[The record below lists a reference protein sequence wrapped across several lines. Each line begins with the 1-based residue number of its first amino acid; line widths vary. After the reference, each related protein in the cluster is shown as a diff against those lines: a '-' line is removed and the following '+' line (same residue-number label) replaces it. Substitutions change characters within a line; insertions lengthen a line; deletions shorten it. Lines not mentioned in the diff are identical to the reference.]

1 MTDIYDFLNKKDALR
16 QLSDEEFENILPE
29 LAKQLSQVDYHFF
42 YTEKELRE
50 DWKKLCFYFN
60 NNFSTAAQT
69 RPEIKLCEHFFS
81 NFFDILSPKGEG
93 FKTHWNEQDLQ
104 KVIRWNRKSHSAPY
118 LSEMRR
124 GVSFCYGLTKNT
136 MYRPHLA
143 KMICDYYRPL
153 WVLDPCCG
161 WGGRMLGVVA
171 SGAKY
176 YGFEPNKETYN
187 HLMEPVD
194 FLDIKNDVIIYN
206 EPVEKANHSQ
216 IGCVNMVLTSPPYYN
231 LEVYSQ
237 EETQCENRFSSYE
250 EWKNEWLFPLIK
262 NCGDVCSGPMCWN
275 VANVGKMRLQDDL
288 IQYCNEIGWGED
300 KVFGIGSSARQT
312 NQNELKNKKNFDATI
327 CLRKM

>member
-1 MTDIYDFLNKKDALR
+1 
-16 QLSDEEFENILPE
+16 
-29 LAKQLSQVDYHFF
+29 
-42 YTEKELRE
+42 
-50 DWKKLCFYFN
+50 
-60 NNFSTAAQT
+60 
-69 RPEIKLCEHFFS
+69 
-81 NFFDILSPKGEG
+81 
-93 FKTHWNEQDLQ
+93 
-104 KVIRWNRKSHSAPY
+104 
-118 LSEMRR
+118 
-124 GVSFCYGLTKNT
+124 
-136 MYRPHLA
+136 
-143 KMICDYYRPL
+143 MICDYYRPL

-206 EPVEKANHSQ
+206 EPVEKANHFQ